1 LAAPPNTITIN
12 KKFTHPFAIPNTVNW
27 FIFTN
32 HADAIRLEDTDRR
45 FWVHECLLASP
56 MPEAY
61 YKVLHKFYDTG
72 GDAKVIGWLMQRDIS
87 SFSPFATPPMTE
99 AKREMISQ
107 TQPAPV
113 RWVRD
118 QFLEG
123 GLFAGRLVLAS
134 SEILSAANQDLGA
147 PQAVNP
153 KYVATALRAEGFVT
167 HPHHRVKLDGKA
179 RQLWVRDP
187 SGLLGRLSGDKIR
200 ERYLSDRRNAE
211 KAA

>member
-1 LAAPPNTITIN
+1 
-12 KKFTHPFAIPNTVNW
+12 
-27 FIFTN
+27 
-32 HADAIRLEDTDRR
+32 
-45 FWVHECLLASP
+45 
-56 MPEAY
+56 
-61 YKVLHKFYDTG
+61 
-72 GDAKVIGWLMQRDIS
+72 
-87 SFSPFATPPMTE
+87 
-99 AKREMISQ
+99 MISQ